1 VLISYPETRLERREK
16 GGEGWEEPIVPRWM
30 KLAFGRNR
38 GNFGLHANYRGLQ
51 IRYALEEEG
60 KLQQVP
66 LSMVQW
72 ELADG

>member
-1 VLISYPETRLERREK
+1 
-16 GGEGWEEPIVPRWM
+16 M